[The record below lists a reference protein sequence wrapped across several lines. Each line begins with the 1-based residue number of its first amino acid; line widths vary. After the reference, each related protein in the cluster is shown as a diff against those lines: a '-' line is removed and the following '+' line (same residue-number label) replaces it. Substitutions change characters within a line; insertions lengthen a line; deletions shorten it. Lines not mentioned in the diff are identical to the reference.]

1 MVVLSRIRP
10 FPTLI
15 SMIKWLRSG
24 LSLTTSIFE
33 MTQTCEQTLME
44 LILACWSWTWNGIFH
59 SSQGNFN
66 AWRRSNWYFNWK
78 CTDNEERPERTIETS
93 SSSRWNPLTSGIG
106 STGSQTGSDF
116 WLTKLPEPSL
126 TVTKTESRSS
136 KSEDYPQPRF
146 SLPLSIRP
154 KIFYGPSKKNFQIF
168 QNFRLGLI
176 SLLNIL
182 PF

>member
-1 MVVLSRIRP
+1 MSDPPRSDIDFKNKMALALS
-10 FPTLI
+10 TLNNR
-15 SMIKWLRSG
+15 KFWTKNWG
-24 LSLTTSIFE
+24 
-33 MTQTCEQTLME
+33 QTLME

-66 AWRRSNWYFNWK
+66 AWRRSYWYFNWK
-78 CTDNEERPERTIETS
+78 CTDNEERPERTIEAS

-116 WLTKLPEPSL
+116 WLTTLPEPSL

-154 KIFYGPSKKNFQIF
+154 KILYGPSKKTFKSSKIF
-168 QNFRLGLI
+168 DSAWYLF
-176 SLLNIL
+176 
-182 PF
+182 